1 MDLFA
6 EDLKHPMRTC
16 TPRPVRDP
24 PQWRSTHSTTVGTAG
39 AGCTYPTDSNDF
51 EGSGETVTV
60 FVRAATIALCAHILR
75 LPIADGQALV
85 PGSVRDGCEII
96 QTISTFATARSGL
109 PCGPD
114 GSDATDRVH
123 VIRNYLTSR
132 FPNNH

>member
-6 EDLKHPMRTC
+6 EELKHPMRTC

-60 FVRAATIALCAHILR
+60 FARAATIALCAHILR

-85 PGSVRDGCEII
+85 PGSVQYGSESF
-96 QTISTFATARSGL
+96 ISVATARSGL

-114 GSDATDRVH
+114 GSDATDRVRF
-123 VIRNYLTSR
+123 IRNYLTSR
-132 FPNNH
+132 FPNNR

>member
-16 TPRPVRDP
+16 TPRPVRNP

-60 FVRAATIALCAHILR
+60 FVRAATFALFAHILR
-75 LPIADGQALV
+75 LPTADGQTLV
-85 PGSVRDGCEII
+85 PGSVQYGPKSFD
-96 QTISTFATARSGL
+96 SPFATARSGL

-114 GSDATDRVH
+114 GSDASVRVH
-123 VIRNYLTSR
+123 VVGNYLTSR
-132 FPNNH
+132 FPKNH